1 LRSLADQLG
10 NFIDTIN
17 DGPTALHPSLFSGP
31 VDRVMLGLKAHANTI
46 NHSRLVALEQTFPL
60 TRDHLGEAAFHQI
73 GRDFIETTPAKAC
86 DANRLGETFAEFMRA
101 NVKCAAASD
110 LAGIE
115 WAWLES
121 YHAPD
126 LPPMLLSD
134 LSGVDQAE
142 LLNMRVAPHPSARI
156 IRLAAPISASLTE
169 LAGQFPDAL
178 LALRSDIE
186 VELIPLNSIGVAV
199 LNAACNKN
207 ANVGNLLAAA
217 IEHGPDTD
225 PLAPITMLIG
235 AGALVK
241 VALVKTEQS

>member
-1 LRSLADQLG
+1 MRFLADQLG

-17 DGPTALHPSLFSGP
+17 DGPDVLHPSLFCGP

-46 NHSRLVALEQTFPL
+46 NHARLVALEQTFPL
-60 TRDHLGEAAFHQI
+60 TRDHLGEATFHQI
-73 GRDFIETTPAKAC
+73 GRDFIETTQAKAC
-86 DANRLGETFAEFMRA
+86 DANRLGETFAEFVRA
-101 NVKCAAASD
+101 NEKCAAAFD

-126 LPPMLLSD
+126 QPPMLLSD
-134 LSGVDQAE
+134 LSGLDHAD
-142 LLNMRVAPHPSARI
+142 LLNLRVAPHLSARI
-156 IRLAAPISASLTE
+156 IRPTAPISASLAE

-178 LALRSDIE
+178 LLLRSGIA

-199 LNAACNKN
+199 FNAACNKN

-217 IEHGPDTD
+217 IEHDPDTD
-225 PLAPITMLIG
+225 PLAPITLLIG

-241 VALVKTEQS
+241 TGQS

>member
-1 LRSLADQLG
+1 MRFLADQLG

-17 DGPTALHPSLFSGP
+17 DGPDALHPSLFSGP

-46 NHSRLVALEQTFPL
+46 NHARLVALEQTFPL
-60 TRDHLGEAAFHQI
+60 TRDHLGEATFHQI
-73 GRDFIETTPAKAC
+73 GRDFIETTQAKAC
-86 DANRLGETFAEFMRA
+86 DANRLGETFAEFVRA

-126 LPPMLLSD
+126 QPPMLLSD
-134 LSGVDQAE
+134 LSRLDHAD
-142 LLNMRVAPHPSARI
+142 LLNVRLASHPSAKI
-156 IRLAAPISASLTE
+156 IRPTAPISASLAE

-178 LALRSDIE
+178 LALRSGIA
-186 VELIPLNSIGVAV
+186 VELIPLNSIAAAV
-199 LNAACNKN
+199 FSAACNKN
-207 ANVGNLLAAA
+207 ANVGNLLTAA
-217 IEHGPDTD
+217 IEHDPDTD
-225 PLAPITMLIG
+225 PLASITLLIG

-241 VALVKTEQS
+241 TGQS